1 MTDAPTPQ
9 AAPAPAPAEAGSFFQ
24 NLLDMYFAPREAFA
38 RIVRAPRILLP
49 LVLYAAC
56 VMGFT
61 AIWLHKVDP
70 AEFAKTQIE
79 ESGRADKMTAEQ
91 KQAAIDMQ
99 SRMMGTI
106 SSVVIPLFIAVM
118 LLVVSG
124 TLMFVF
130 RFFYSGEVTFKQSL
144 AIVVWTFLAVGL
156 ISTPVIL
163 TVLTLKGDW
172 NVDPNQVVQAN
183 LGLLLD
189 KSTAAKPLW
198 ALFTSIDAFVLWIVF
213 LLAAGFGVAC
223 KRKTASALWGV
234 AIPWLVIVGIKVA
247 AAAVF

>member
-1 MTDAPTPQ
+1 MTDALTPQ
-9 AAPAPAPAEAGSFFQ
+9 AAPAPAPAEPGGFFQ
-24 NLLDMYFAPREAFA
+24 NLVDMYFAPREAFA

-56 VMGFT
+56 ILGFT
-61 AIWLHKVDP
+61 ATWLHKVDP
-70 AEFAKTQIE
+70 VEFAKTQIE

-91 KQAAIDMQ
+91 RQAAIDIQ

-106 SSVVIPLFIAVM
+106 SAVVIPLFIAIM
-118 LLVVSG
+118 LLAVSG
-124 TLMFVF
+124 SLMFVF
-130 RFFYSGEVTFKQSL
+130 RFFYAGEVGFKQSL
-144 AIVVWTFLAVGL
+144 AIVVWAFLSVGL

-213 LLAAGFGVAC
+213 LLAVGFGVAC
-223 KRKTASALWGV
+223 KRPTSAALWGV
-234 AIPWLVIVGIKVA
+234 AIPWLLIVGIKVA